1 MVVIY
6 IDICRQDGTWG
17 KKEKIMENS
26 IKT

>member
-1 MVVIY
+1 MGVIY
-6 IDICRQDGTWG
+6 IDIGRQDGTKG